1 MFVKSSVRKHYMGI
15 SVLLSTLLQPC
26 VAEHAAAATVIAAGT
41 NGSYCNQTVGDVT
54 NIVAYRNAAGDCV
67 IEFKNVGTTT
77 WTAPSGI
84 VGFRVLVVGG
94 GGGGASRHA
103 GGGGGGGV
111 VEATGYPISSG
122 AIIGIKV
129 GDGGSAGA
137 SASPGTSG
145 GESRFY
151 LYSEATS
158 GATGLTAK
166 GGGFGDFYTWTSP
179 NNFIGRAGD
188 GGSGGG
194 SAVPNP
200 FTRDLGPGPYGNTD
214 SRGYTTQSSQVQK
227 KLDGATLSSNYSQYG
242 NNGAGG
248 GETNYWAGGGGGG
261 AGSAGSRG
269 GGSGGT
275 NYLGGAGGDGI
286 LSNIKGTDDYFG
298 GGGGGGGGTNGVTN
312 YSGGSAGSGGGGAGS
327 TGILTGGA
335 GTANTGGG
343 GGGGGLASSGSAGAG
358 GAGGSGII
366 IVRYTPRPVITASVT
381 ISGTTSVDQ
390 VLTAATGTWANSPTS
405 FTYQWLRSATSG
417 GSYSYIASANS
428 STYTLTSVDYGN
440 YIKVQVT
447 ASNAGGSFLASS
459 VATSVVNAGASS
471 ASINLANSELV
482 FRTAQV
488 ISATPSVSGKLTFK
502 VNNRFI
508 SGCRNIPATAN
519 VARTCT
525 YRPSTRGSV
534 TISVTLI
541 PTDSAY
547 TANTFTS
554 GPYFVLQRTGNR

>member
-1 MFVKSSVRKHYMGI
+1 MFVKSSVRKLSIGI
-15 SVLLSTLLQPC
+15 SVVLLCLIQTYL
-26 VAEHAAAATVIAAGT
+26 VENAAAATVIATGT
-41 NGSYCNQTVGDVT
+41 NASYCNQTVGDVT
-54 NIVAYRNAAGDCV
+54 NVVAYRNAAGDCV

-84 VGFRVLVVGG
+84 VGFRVLIVGG

-111 VEATGYPISSG
+111 VEAKNYPISSG
-122 AIIGIKV
+122 AVIGIKV

-137 SASPGTSG
+137 SATPGTSG

-151 LYSEATS
+151 SYSEATA

-179 NNFIGRAGD
+179 NNYIGRAGD

-200 FTRDLGPGPYGNTD
+200 FTRDLGAGPYGNTD
-214 SRGYTTQSSQVQK
+214 PRGYTTQSSQIQK
-227 KLDGATLSSNYSQYG
+227 KIDGVTLSSNYSQYG

-248 GETNYWAGGGGGG
+248 GDTNYWAGGGGGG

-286 LSNIKGTDDYFG
+286 LSNIRGTDDYFG
-298 GGGGGGGGTNGVTN
+298 GGGGGGGGTYGGAN
-312 YSGGSAGSGGGGAGS
+312 YSGGSGGSGGGGAGS
-327 TGILTGGA
+327 SGILTATA

-381 ISGTTSVDQ
+381 ISGTTSVNQ
-390 VLTAATGTWANSPTS
+390 VLTASTGTWANSPTS

-417 GSYSYIASANS
+417 GSYSNISSATS
-428 STYTLTSVDYGN
+428 STYSLTSVDYGN

-447 ASNAGGSFLASS
+447 ATNAGGSFLASS
-459 VATSVVNAGASS
+459 VATSIINAGAST
-471 ASINLANSELV
+471 ASINLAVGDLV
-482 FRTAQV
+482 FRTAKV
-488 ISATPSVSGKLTFK
+488 ITATPSVSGKLTFK
-502 VNNRFI
+502 VNNMFI
-508 SGCRNIPATAN
+508 PGCKNISATAN
-519 VARTCT
+519 VARTCN

-541 PTDSAY
+541 PSDSAY
-547 TANTFTS
+547 AANTVTS
-554 GPYFVLQRTGNR
+554 GPYFVIQRTGNR